1 MAIHTFGEYLDFHPH
16 LHAWVADGLFA
27 RSGMFHVM
35 PEVSMAPLEELFGAR
50 VSSFV
55 VKKELLPH
63 ERTRMLL
70 NWRQQ
75 AREKKSKN
83 IA

>member
-1 MAIHTFGEYLDFHPH
+1 
-16 LHAWVADGLFA
+16 
-27 RSGMFHVM
+27 
-35 PEVSMAPLEELFGAR
+35 MAPLEELFGAR